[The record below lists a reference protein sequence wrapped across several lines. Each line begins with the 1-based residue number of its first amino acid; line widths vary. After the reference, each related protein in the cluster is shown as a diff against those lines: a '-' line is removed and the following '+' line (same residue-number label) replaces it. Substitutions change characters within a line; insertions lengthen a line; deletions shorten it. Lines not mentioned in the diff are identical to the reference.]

1 MAKRFNSASRIYS
14 VLMKLDAN
22 KYQRI
27 QPVDFWA
34 EILGVMQEN
43 SSRKAAE
50 VTNKLNMLHDE
61 LDLVKTAMEETDFSE
76 YLYNDAL
83 KNLEQVI
90 SVLYLQTNW
99 QSVAQFL
106 KPEALLA
113 LNFCSEILPDETQ
126 QFNQSDIDELVN
138 LLEALKQELNASQ
151 LPEKLVKLIQKHIA
165 IIEQA
170 IVDYQIQGYR
180 AVENAVTLMTGDI
193 VTQGQMIKANNDKP
207 VVAILGRLYEKVSN
221 VVEKVRPMIDM
232 FNSIAGF
239 IENVT

>member
-1 MAKRFNSASRIYS
+1 MAKRFNSASRIHALLKPYVTRADQQAIVVWKQMFGVTEQQTNKAFLSISGRLSTLHEELELVRTGMETTEFSAHLYADMLIGVEKGIS
-14 VLMKLDAN
+14 V
-22 KYQRI
+22 
-27 QPVDFWA
+27 
-34 EILGVMQEN
+34 EILH
-43 SSRKAAE
+43 A
-50 VTNKLNMLHDE
+50 
-61 LDLVKTAMEETDFSE
+61 
-76 YLYNDAL
+76 
-83 KNLEQVI
+83 
-90 SVLYLQTNW
+90 NW
-99 QSVAQFL
+99 GSASQYF
-106 KPEALLA
+106 KPEFMRALD
-113 LNFCSEILPDETQ
+113 FCSEILPDETQ
-126 QFNQSDIDELVN
+126 QFNQSDIDELVS

-151 LPEKLVKLIQKHIA
+151 LPDKLVKFIQKHIA

-221 VVEKVRPMIDM
+221 VGEKVRPMIDM